1 MNLTDDQNWI
11 LVCAPDDVASASL
24 ARAWGVS
31 ESTVSHARAR
41 IRRYGWTCPVAYVQC
56 AECGEWLTN
65 DRTRTPRRRYHD
77 ACRMIETA
85 RISRRHHELRWATW
99 DDEKRKQVA
108 QGAQEYAAEAQE
120 ESRKAARQHRAPW
133 TDAEDAILVERPDAT
148 IAELARE
155 LGRTY
160 WAVKARRVLLRQRD
174 E

>member
-1 MNLTDDQNWI
+1 MKLSIEQCWLI
-11 LVCAPDDVASASL
+11 VCAPADVSSASL

-31 ESTVSHARAR
+31 ESTVFHARAR
-41 IRRYGWTCPVAYVQC
+41 IRRHGWTCPVAYVQC

-65 DRTRTPRRRYHD
+65 DRIRTPRRRYHE
-77 ACRMIETA
+77 ACRAIETA
-85 RISRRHHELRWATW
+85 RISRRHHERRWATW
-99 DDEKRKQVA
+99 DDEMRKQMA

-120 ESRKAARQHRAPW
+120 ETKRDARQHRAPW
-133 TDAEDAILVERPDAT
+133 TAAEDAMLIERPDAT
-148 IAELARE
+148 IAELAHQ